1 MPALKN
7 ARHEAFARALVEGMS
22 AAEAYSEAGYEPSRC
37 HASRLAAKGN
47 VVARVAELKAAAAER
62 TMTTVEDITA
72 RLYRIAD
79 AAEAIRE
86 ASGLSVARAALMDI
100 AKLNGLVVDKAE
112 NRTFTYDVSDK
123 PLSEEEWE
131 REFSP
136 KGAAR

>member
-7 ARHEAFARALVEGMS
+7 ARHEAFARALVEGKS
-22 AAEAYSEAGYEPSRC
+22 ASEAYVEAGYSESRSA
-37 HASRLAAKGN
+37 ASRLSTN
-47 VVARVAELKAAAAER
+47 VNVTSRVAELMAAAAER

-79 AAEAIRE
+79 AAEAIKE

-100 AKLNGLVVDKAE
+100 AKLNGLVVDKTE
-112 NRTFTYDVSDK
+112 NRTFTYEVTDK

-131 REFSP
+131 KEFCP
-136 KGAAR
+136 KGPAR